1 MVLTR
6 NESEASDGTPQSS
19 RPANGQEGTI
29 IAAETVESGKSR
41 YLFRGDDNCRGG
53 PVGLSLG
60 EEADAA
66 DIQDFAEHVLRKE
79 SQRTSRYASFT
90 METKIARKFTSA
102 PDNRYVRKVELIVLR
117 ELERQGFIKVWDAEQ
132 VHAVLRQGPKKLANQ
147 AADVRAAMRKN
158 RESLI
163 VRANS
168 GRRSSA
174 G

>member
-1 MVLTR
+1 MTR

-19 RPANGQEGTI
+19 GPGSGQEGTI
-29 IAAETVESGKSR
+29 AAAETVESRKSH
-41 YLFRGDDNCRGG
+41 YLFRGDDNYRGG
-53 PVGLSLG
+53 PVGFSLG

-79 SQRTSRYASFT
+79 SQRTSRYTSFT
-90 METKIARKFTSA
+90 MEPKIAHKFTSA
-102 PDNRYVRKVELIVLR
+102 PDNRYVRKVELTALH

-158 RESLI
+158 REILI
-163 VRANS
+163 EGQIPEGVLQPVN
-168 GRRSSA
+168 
-174 G
+174 